1 MEPPKNFK
9 PLSLGC
15 ILFTI
20 VKLTFSHVF
29 KIQVNQIPYPLRLKA
44 LGRQGYFQQREEWKV
59 TDILMNPMILM
70 MVLPLLVNMLYRS
83 GKFTNITEIHSTFQ
97 VVKI

>member
-1 MEPPKNFK
+1 MHSIRFGASQKLK
-9 PLSLGC
+9 TLSLEGC
-15 ILFTI
+15 ILFSI
-20 VKLTFSHVF
+20 VKLTFSYVF
-29 KIQVNQIPYPLRLKA
+29 KIQVNQVPYPLRLKA

-83 GKFTNITEIHSTFQ
+83 G
-97 VVKI
+97 